1 MICSGR
7 LKSLKTVSIFS
18 SLGTNLFLFLGHPN
32 SSVFVI
38 LWGWLSLPVFLE
50 LVFLVE
56 KSQKE
61 RNNMMCAASN
71 VCTKFAKTLFLSELW
86 RSSRVVMCL
95 CLRMRERRA

>member
-7 LKSLKTVSIFS
+7 LKSLKTGSNLPL
-18 SLGTNLFLFLGHPN
+18 LGTNIFFFVGHPI

-61 RNNMMCAASN
+61 RNNMMCAASY
-71 VCTKFAKTLFLSELW
+71 VC
-86 RSSRVVMCL
+86 MY
-95 CLRMRERRA
+95 

>member
-1 MICSGR
+1 MICRGR
-7 LKSLKTVSIFS
+7 LKSLKGVSIFP
-18 SLGTNLFLFLGHPN
+18 SLGKNPFFFVGHPI

-61 RNNMMCAASN
+61 RNNMMCAASY
-71 VCTKFAKTLFLSELW
+71 VCTKFAKTLFLSEL
-86 RSSRVVMCL
+86 
-95 CLRMRERRA
+95 